1 MKGWGLGAE
10 KQPSEWW
17 GNTKPKRYFKVGNN
31 RKIRD
36 DSKFCHVKGQIVVT
50 QNWGFGVGERLVHP
64 LWLIRTPGLRVGHP
78 GEVPKAGENQ
88 AAKRWQSKTGWAVD
102 YESPG
107 KCRQLLLR
115 KTQEEEKEVTKRG
128 KEVAL
133 SAGHYQSHFT
143 YIK

>member
-1 MKGWGLGAE
+1 MTE
-10 KQPSEWW
+10 
-17 GNTKPKRYFKVGNN
+17 Y
-31 RKIRD
+31 
-36 DSKFCHVKGQIVVT
+36 
-50 QNWGFGVGERLVHP
+50 
-64 LWLIRTPGLRVGHP
+64 
-78 GEVPKAGENQ
+78 
-88 AAKRWQSKTGWAVD
+88 KTGWAVD

-133 SAGHYQSHFT
+133 FAGHYQSHFT